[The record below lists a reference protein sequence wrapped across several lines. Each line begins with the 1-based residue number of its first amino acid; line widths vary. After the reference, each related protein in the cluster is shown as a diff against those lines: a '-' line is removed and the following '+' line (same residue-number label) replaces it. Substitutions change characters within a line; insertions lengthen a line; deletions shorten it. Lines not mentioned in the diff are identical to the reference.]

1 MGRDGDIDV
10 TYQDMR
16 DAGDDLIEAKG
27 ELLTKLNQLRAYV
40 SDLVRDGYVTS
51 ASSGAFD
58 QQYQVFHDGGTQAVE
73 ALQGLGDFLK
83 GAADGFSNLD
93 QELEQG
99 LRE

>member
-27 ELLTKLNQLRAYV
+27 ELQLKLIELRTYV
-40 SDLVRDGYVTS
+40 SDLVRNGYVTS

-58 QQYQVFHDGGTQAVE
+58 EQYQLFHDGGTQAVE

-83 GAADGFSNLD
+83 GAADGFSDLD
-93 QELEQG
+93 HKLGQS